1 MNKNNVTRDRI
12 MAGLCVAL
20 FVCVLLLLG
29 CVEQRDKFN
38 ATVTDATEDNTV
50 IIVDELGNEWQYE
63 TDELCKGQDII
74 IVVDNQGT
82 LGYFDDDVITKIVI
96 KGKTI
101 R

>member
-1 MNKNNVTRDRI
+1 MGKHNVTRDRV

-38 ATVTDATEDNTV
+38 ATVDTIEDNIAT
-50 IIVDELGNEWQYE
+50 IVDELGNEWQYE
-63 TDELCKGQDII
+63 TDELCEGQNIV
-74 IVVDNQGT
+74 IVVDNQAT
-82 LGYFDDDVITKIVI
+82 LGYFDDDVITKIIV

>member
-1 MNKNNVTRDRI
+1 MGKHNVTRDRV

-38 ATVTDATEDNTV
+38 ATVDTIEDNVVT
-50 IIVDELGNEWQYE
+50 IVDELGNEWQYE
-63 TDELCKGQDII
+63 TDELCEGQDIV
-74 IVVDNQGT
+74 IVVDNQAT
-82 LGYFDDDVITKIVI
+82 LGYFDDDVITKIIV